1 VALNRDSNGIQAYWF
16 LAVSLLSL
24 GFIPAIVFSGSVG
37 PAMTRWQSQIVW
49 FAFIAVCISGT
60 LAGVRPSGCS
70 RRSADTRSREG
81 LGESQQ
87 VNKEDGAICRRGH
100 HYSCSSYAGHI
111 ISFGDRV
118 YCAGCTGL
126 ALGGTIAAT
135 GSAVYLISGATLGS
149 SVLLFWLGFVGVAVG
164 LLQHPIYRA
173 FKVKNGFVRIGVNVA
188 FVNGAFLVLLAVT
201 ELAGNFGIDAYVLL
215 VILFWISTRIAMSRG
230 EHLRICAECPELHC
244 YVHQSIPS
252 RESR

>member
-1 VALNRDSNGIQAYWF
+1 MALNRGSSRMQAYWF

-37 PAMTRWQSQIVW
+37 PAISRWQSQIVW
-49 FAFIAVCISGT
+49 YAFIAVCISGT

-70 RRSADTRSREG
+70 RRSADTRSRRG

-87 VNKEDGAICRRGH
+87 ANKEDGAVYRRGH
-100 HYSCSSYAGHI
+100 HYSCSSYAGHV
-111 ISFGDRV
+111 ISFGGRV

-135 GSAVYLISGATLGS
+135 GSAMYLISGITLGS
-149 SVLLFWLGFVGVAVG
+149 SVLLFWLGFAGVAVG

-173 FKVKNGFVRIGVNVA
+173 LKVKNGLVRVGVNVA

-215 VILFWISTRIAMSRG
+215 VILFWISTRIVMSRS
-230 EHLRICAECPELHC
+230 EHSRICAKCTELHC
-244 YVHQSIPS
+244 NVHQSIPS
-252 RESR
+252 WESR